1 MIIFDNRASYI
12 LYNIIMQTDKAK
24 KIIVPANVCPIV
36 IATLLKAKKSIE
48 LVDIN
53 ENNYHINISKVIEM
67 VSNSVESYD
76 SILFVRTYGS
86 DLDFNNFFNK
96 LKSINNNFLIIDD
109 KCLAIPELEPDF
121 KKNVDATL
129 FSTGYVK
136 YVELGFGGYAFIKDD
151 YPYSRISL
159 SYEDTDHEQ
168 LTNHF
173 REVINGKRDFKYKD
187 TNWLDGNFPKIQLK
201 EYHQT
206 IAEQIEKVHLHKQ
219 KINKVYTENLP
230 REIMMGAPYNNWRFN
245 LLVDNKEVL
254 LEKIFEQDLFA
265 SSHYSPMNRF
275 LKKNGFAVAEHV
287 YSRVLNLFND
297 FRYNEE
303 MAYKTAEIIQKNL

>member
-1 MIIFDNRASYI
+1 MIAFENRASYI
-12 LYNIIMQTDKAK
+12 LYNIIMQTDSKK

-36 IATLLKAKKSIE
+36 IATLLKAKKNIE

-53 ENNYHINISKVIEM
+53 ENNYHINTSKIIDM

-76 SILFVRTYGS
+76 SILFVRTYGA
-86 DLDFNNFFNK
+86 DLDFNSFFND
-96 LKSINNNFLIIDD
+96 LKNINNEILIIDD

-151 YPYSRISL
+151 YPYSRVSL

-173 REVINGKRDFKYKD
+173 REVINGKKDFEYKD
-187 TNWLDGNFPKIQLK
+187 TNWLNGNFPKIQLN
-201 EYHQT
+201 EYF
-206 IAEQIEKVHLHKQ
+206 QIVANQLEKVHSHKR
-219 KINKVYTENLP
+219 KINKIYSENLP
-230 REIMMGAPYNNWRFN
+230 REIMMGDLYNNWRFN
-245 LLVDNKEVL
+245 ILVDNKEVL
-254 LEKIFEQDLFA
+254 LDKIFKNHMFA
-265 SSHYSPMNRF
+265 SSHYSPINRF
-275 LKKNGFAVAEHV
+275 LKKTGFEVSERV
-287 YSRVLNLFND
+287 YSKVVNLFND
-297 FRYNEE
+297 FRYTED
-303 MAYKTAEIIQKNL
+303 MAYKTARIIQNNL